1 MSSHSSVRSVFIRC
15 DIYYLTVYQKP
26 DVLLTQMIKAIWP
39 PIAHLPNHLPPS
51 AGITTSGANQSPLVI
66 FDNIYVFSGMLCYFL
81 YWFIQFP
88 FMFVSPQRIR
98 PLFLAKA
105 ILVPPTWL
113 ALLIWAF
120 VRVPPNNSLLAPKT
134 ALGSKELSWA
144 WLSAFN
150 SAIGFFATAG
160 VNIPD
165 FTVSN
170 GILYKHYM

>member
-1 MSSHSSVRSVFIRC
+1 MTSTISLFVRDLTLCSPSDVKGHLANHSSSSESPPAQCEHNHDWYGSVAARDFD
-15 DIYYLTVYQKP
+15 DIY
-26 DVLLTQMIKAIWP
+26 
-39 PIAHLPNHLPPS
+39 
-51 AGITTSGANQSPLVI
+51 TS
-66 FDNIYVFSGMLCYFL
+66 SGLLCYLL
-81 YWFIQFP
+81 YWLIQFP
-88 FMFVSPQRIR
+88 FMFVSPQKIR

-120 VRVPPNNSLLAPKT
+120 VRVPPNTSLLVSKA
-134 ALGSKELSWA
+134 ALDSKELSWA

-160 VNIPD
+160 VNMPD

-170 GILYKHYM
+170 DVLYKHL

>member
-1 MSSHSSVRSVFIRC
+1 MRLSGVTSAISLFVKGPTSVQSDAKGYLAIHSSSSESPPTQCEHNHVRYGSVAIR
-15 DIYYLTVYQKP
+15 DL
-26 DVLLTQMIKAIWP
+26 
-39 PIAHLPNHLPPS
+39 
-51 AGITTSGANQSPLVI
+51 
-66 FDNIYVFSGMLCYFL
+66 DNIYVSSGMLCYFL

-88 FMFVSPQRIR
+88 FMFVSPQKIR

-160 VNIPD
+160 VNMPD

-170 GILYKHYM
+170 CTLYKHLYM

>member
-1 MSSHSSVRSVFIRC
+1 MTYTILLFVRDLTLYSLSDVKSHLANHSSSSES
-15 DIYYLTVYQKP
+15 
-26 DVLLTQMIKAIWP
+26 P
-39 PIAHLPNHLPPS
+39 PAQCEHNHDRYGSIATRNF
-51 AGITTSGANQSPLVI
+51 N
-66 FDNIYVFSGMLCYFL
+66 NIYVFSELLCYLL
-81 YWFIQFP
+81 YWLIQFP
-88 FMFVSPQRIR
+88 FMFVPPQKIR

-120 VRVPPNNSLLAPKT
+120 VRVPPNNSLIAPKA

-160 VNIPD
+160 VNMPD

-170 GILYKHYM
+170 GILYKHLYM